1 MTAPRLDLGEL
12 RRLHEKATPGPW
24 RLSCGDVEQLSD
36 GGSGYPLDFYPDC
49 VTIIESGDD
58 YQGDRKESDV
68 EAMVAAYNA
77 LPALLAIAEAA
88 EAFMSEEHDCD
99 DDQPCLYHDALS
111 AALAA
116 VRKEEKGD

>member
-1 MTAPRLDLGEL
+1 MSSKPSLLAL
-12 RRLHEKATPGPW
+12 RELHEKATPGPW

-77 LPALLAIAEAA
+77 LPALLAIAGAA
-88 EAFMSEEHDCD
+88 KAHIEFV
-99 DDQPCLYHDALS
+99 DQFEDYGGIPSMVALR
-111 AALAA
+111 AALAL
-116 VRKEEKGD
+116 VED